1 MYSHIFADEINDAK
15 KPLLFG
21 YVHSKYHGVLHF
33 RRYPQYLS
41 ETLIE
46 PLMWGLLGQ
55 SEYASLDDFLARRL
69 NIIFFS
75 LVVFTRYS
83 SL

>member
-55 SEYASLDDFLARRL
+55 SEYASLDDFLARRP
-69 NIIFFS
+69 
-75 LVVFTRYS
+75 VRVRQ
-83 SL
+83 